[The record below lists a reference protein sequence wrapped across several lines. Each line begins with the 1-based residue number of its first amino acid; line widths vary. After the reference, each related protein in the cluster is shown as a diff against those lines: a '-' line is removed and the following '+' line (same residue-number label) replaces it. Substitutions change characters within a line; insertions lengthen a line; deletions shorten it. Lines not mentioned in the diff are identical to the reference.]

1 MRLDKETSV
10 TACGLAGDGW
20 APSAQQK
27 HVRQHAC
34 LQYRV
39 PEPLAGM
46 LSNVRDPC
54 TIVNDRTRLAVS
66 STRVLN
72 GAGRRYRAQCDSC
85 TGAARR
91 RTPGPRTLHEG
102 PIQPRG
108 KVIRNRSRTTAL
120 TLRTTIEC
128 HTGFSRTTTD
138 ASRCNRTPSGR
149 HARVHALD
157 VVCRAAIPSFGSHLR
172 RYP

>member
-34 LQYRV
+34 LRYRV

-46 LSNVRDPC
+46 LSNVRDSC
-54 TIVNDRTRLAVS
+54 TIVNDRTRLTVS

-72 GAGRRYRAQCDSC
+72 DAGRRYRAQCDTC
-85 TGAARR
+85 TDAARR
-91 RTPGPRTLHEG
+91 RTTEPRTS
-102 PIQPRG
+102 QRG
-108 KVIRNRSRTTAL
+108 RSSRMGNPFVTGVVPQRSRSAL
-120 TLRTTIEC
+120 PSSAI
-128 HTGFSRTTTD
+128 TGFSRTITD
-138 ASRCNRTPSGR
+138 A
-149 HARVHALD
+149 
-157 VVCRAAIPSFGSHLR
+157 
-172 RYP
+172 